1 MRLPKLDNR
10 LSAIYR
16 MLGESKSICDVG
28 ADHGRLSL
36 ILAKEGRR
44 VIATDISAP
53 SLDKVR
59 RIAEIHKANIDC
71 RLGDGLSVV
80 KPGQAEAIVLA
91 GMGQNTIINIINQ
104 SREVV
109 SEAENIIIQSMN
121 GEYDLRD
128 FLSREGYL
136 ICNEQ
141 IAIESNRIYC
151 IIKAVP
157 RGGEKLTEVQKFFGP
172 RLLEK
177 PKQKNTN
184 KYFEYNVKILEDILA
199 GMEVAGEVKSIRY
212 NNIKSV
218 LGNMEAII

>member
-36 ILAKEGRR
+36 IMAKEGRQ

-59 RIAEIHKANIDC
+59 RIAELHKANIDC

-212 NNIKSV
+212 DNIKSV